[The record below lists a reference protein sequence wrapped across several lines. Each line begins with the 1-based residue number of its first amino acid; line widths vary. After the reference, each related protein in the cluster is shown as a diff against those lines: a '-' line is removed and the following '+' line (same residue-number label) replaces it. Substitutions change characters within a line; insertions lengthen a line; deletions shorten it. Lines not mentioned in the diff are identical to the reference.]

1 MAIDYFILGFLLTV
15 AIIVFFFKVIEE
27 RRSSN
32 SNNDGGLPVELDVP
46 ELDLPPGVT
55 LPGKGPSAPV
65 VDKKEKK
72 DPVLT

>member
-1 MAIDYFILGFLLTV
+1 MAIDYFILGFLLTI

-55 LPGKGPSAPV
+55 LPGNGPSAPIEE
-65 VDKKEKK
+65 KEKK
-72 DPVLT
+72 NPVLG